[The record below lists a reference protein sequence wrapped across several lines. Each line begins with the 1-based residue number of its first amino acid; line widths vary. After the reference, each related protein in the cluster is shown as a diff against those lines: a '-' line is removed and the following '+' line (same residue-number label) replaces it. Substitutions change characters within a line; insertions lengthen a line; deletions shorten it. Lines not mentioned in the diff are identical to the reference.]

1 MCHTSIAARASAI
14 SRPRWGALYATVLPQ
29 VAALGV
35 VEALHSPAAL
45 RVALRCALA
54 LGLFATMAVWQRA
67 NRLAFDLQ
75 NWCDCAGQR
84 MTIRVIESQRL
95 APPAQPLE
103 PDFIAP
109 ALAEEDYELVGR

>member
-1 MCHTSIAARASAI
+1 MCHTSIAVRASAI

-45 RVALRCALA
+45 RVALRCVLA

-67 NRLAFDLQ
+67 NRPAFDLE

-84 MTIRVIESQRL
+84 MTIRVIESR
-95 APPAQPLE
+95 PPASPARLVE
-103 PDFIAP
+103 PEVVVP
-109 ALAEEDYELVGR
+109 ALAEADYELVRR